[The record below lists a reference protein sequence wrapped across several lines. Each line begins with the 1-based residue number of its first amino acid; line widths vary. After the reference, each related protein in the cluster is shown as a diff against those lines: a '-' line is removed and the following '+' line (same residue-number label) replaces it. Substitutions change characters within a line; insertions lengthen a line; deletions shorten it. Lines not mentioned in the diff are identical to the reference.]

1 MTILDWST
9 TEQSTD
15 LQWTNGKVVFQKT
28 VVVTM
33 PGGDPTTNT
42 PHGITGIDELVD
54 QYGEAQRAAPFFAIP
69 IARSA
74 KSSAI
79 SLNLHCSVNATN
91 IVLRSLTDYSAYV
104 GNVTLL
110 YTKT

>member
-1 MTILDWST
+1 MTLLDWST
-9 TEQSTD
+9 TEQDTGR
-15 LQWTNGKVVFQKT
+15 LWINGKVVFQKT
-28 VVVTM
+28 VAVAM
-33 PGGDPTTNT
+33 PNANTTNT
-42 PHGITGIDELVD
+42 AHGITGIDELVD
-54 QYGEAQRAAPFFAIP
+54 QYGQAQRAAPFFSIP

-79 SLNLHCSVNATN
+79 ALNIHCSVDATN
-91 IVLRSLTDYSAYV
+91 IVLRSLNNYSVYV